1 MTDAAPPAEP
11 ALNDARRGRT
21 ETGMALALAC
31 FLLLLDQATKI
42 LVEQSFRLH
51 ESRELIEP
59 FFSLTYVRNYGAAWS
74 LFNGH
79 GWFLLLI
86 AAAVTAAS
94 LHYFRYL
101 TEGYAERCFAIW
113 IILSGVVGNSI
124 DRIWRG
130 AVVDFFDLHWG
141 AWHWP
146 VFNVADIAICTG
158 VGLFLL
164 STLLRPAR
172 RSGTAGEAAR

>member
-1 MTDAAPPAEP
+1 MAGFDRYSLFCPFEP
-11 ALNDARRGRT
+11 GSRRERLH
-21 ETGMALALAC
+21 TGFFLMIAGG
-31 FLLLLDQATKI
+31 LLLLDQATKI

-51 ESRELIEP
+51 ESREILAP

-86 AAAVTAAS
+86 AAVVTVAA
-94 LHYFRYL
+94 LRYFRYL
-101 TEGYAERCFAIW
+101 TEGYPERCFAIL
-113 IILSGVVGNSI
+113 IILSGVAGNSI

-130 AVVDFFDLHWG
+130 AVVDFFDVHYG

-146 VFNVADIAICTG
+146 VFNIADIAICTG
-158 VGLFLL
+158 VGLFLA
-164 STLLRPAR
+164 STLLRPS
-172 RSGTAGEAAR
+172 RSPEKGD